1 MTVVIHRKAPP
12 LPFVPEELQGK
23 PVVMVVC
30 CWVGGLE
37 EGERFIRP
45 LRRFGAP
52 VADLCMPKPFLS
64 HQAMFDPSFPHG
76 RWYYFKSCDVAALS
90 DEIIDVTVEHTSRI
104 SSPLTSFPIWQLGG
118 AVSRVADDETAFSGR
133 SSGFTYNI
141 GACTESRAGFEQER
155 EWVSR
160 LLVSAHAV
168 ARRRVRQLP
177 GR

>member
-1 MTVVIHRKAPP
+1 
-12 LPFVPEELQGK
+12 
-23 PVVMVVC
+23 
-30 CWVGGLE
+30 
-37 EGERFIRP
+37 
-45 LRRFGAP
+45 
-52 VADLCMPKPFLS
+52 MPKPFLS

-76 RWYYFKSCDVAALS
+76 RWYYFKSCDVAELS

-104 SSPLTSFPIWQLGG
+104 SSPLTSFPIWQMGG

-133 SSGFTYNI
+133 SSRIHLQHRRLYRVQGRV
-141 GACTESRAGFEQER
+141 RAGAG
-155 EWVSR
+155 VGPR